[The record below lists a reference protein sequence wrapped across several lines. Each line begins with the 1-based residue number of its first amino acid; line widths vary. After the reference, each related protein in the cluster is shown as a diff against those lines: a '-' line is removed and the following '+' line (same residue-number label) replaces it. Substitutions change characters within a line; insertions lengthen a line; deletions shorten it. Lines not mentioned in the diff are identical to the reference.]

1 MSESINN
8 NLHGDKIA
16 VQLETDDACS
26 VPCPPAPSWPNFAA
40 HILQQTTNSVSLD
53 WTPFAGA
60 RVYSIERYHKQEGW
74 QRAAWS
80 AKCTQT
86 VGQLEENFG
95 YRLRVRALQQAAD
108 GSRYETLAISPDV
121 VVRLLITL
129 MQGALSVMTSSSCEI
144 EQFHGGIGR
153 TNESKLIIRLRA
165 VELR

>member
-26 VPCPPAPSWPNFAA
+26 VPCPTPTPSWPGFAA
-40 HILQQTTNSVSLD
+40 HILQQTMNSVSLA

-60 RVYSIERYHKQEGW
+60 QVYSIERYHKREGW

-80 AKCTQT
+80 AKCEQT

-95 YRLRVRALQQAAD
+95 YRLRVRALQQAVD

-121 VVRLLITL
+121 VVRLLSL
-129 MQGALSVMTSSSCEI
+129 L
-144 EQFHGGIGR
+144 
-153 TNESKLIIRLRA
+153 
-165 VELR
+165 